1 MNFADFSFWWIL
13 FVSFGFIFVIRFFCK
28 SFNLWS
34 ANSDR
39 ISLLLISLFIFWNA
53 AHYSFII
60 FVIELFFNYLMVCWL
75 LRSEGLKSKLIL
87 GLTITVDLLILAYF
101 KYFNFLI
108 LDVFRIQ
115 IFSQPEISTSLISPN
130 LQQIPPGI
138 SFYTFQ
144 IIAFVVDS
152 FRAKDRRNLNLLDY
166 LNFVAF
172 FPQIVAGPIER
183 QSDLLPQVQRFQ
195 LKLNLENLE
204 IGLRWVVFGLFFKLV
219 LSDNIAPLIDLEVVR
234 NAWAIWL
241 SIYLFGLR
249 IYFDFA
255 GYSFIALGLA
265 KILGIQ
271 LTMNFHAP
279 YIATNV
285 QEFWR
290 RWHITLSTWFRDYL
304 YFPLGGSRVPWVA
317 LNLMI
322 VFTLS
327 GLWHGASWNFI
338 VWGAY
343 HGILLLVYRYLGKR
357 LAVPA
362 FLAWVMTFGSVM
374 LGWLFFMETDLQQ
387 LGLKLQTLI
396 SPAAYSLKNLAA
408 ALPDSR
414 FAFLILLFLSTA
426 VLLSEHISRWQK
438 QELAYTALV
447 SPWVT
452 RLMLVLIIWLSAESS
467 DFIYFAF

>member
-13 FVSFGFIFVIRFFCK
+13 LTSFGFLFVIRFSYNF
-28 SFNLWS
+28 FNLWS
-34 ANSDR
+34 TNLDR

-60 FVIELFFNYLMVCWL
+60 FAFELIFNYLMVHWL
-75 LRSEGLKSKLIL
+75 LKSEDLKSKLIL
-87 GLTITVDLLILAYF
+87 WLTITIDLLILVYF
-101 KYFNFLI
+101 KYFSFLI
-108 LDVFRIQ
+108 SGIFGIQ
-115 IFSQPEISTSLISPN
+115 ISGNPEMEISSIFPG

-144 IIAFVVDS
+144 IIVFVVDS
-152 FRAKDRRNLNLLDY
+152 FRAKDKRNLALLDY

-172 FPQIVAGPIER
+172 FPQVVAGPIER
-183 QSDLLPQVQRFQ
+183 RADLLPQLQRFHFS
-195 LKLNLENLE
+195 LNLENFE
-204 IGLRWVVFGLFFKLV
+204 VGLRWIIFGLFFKLV
-219 LSDNIAPLIDLEVVR
+219 LAENIAPLVDLEVVR

-279 YIATNV
+279 YTAKNV
-285 QEFWR
+285 QDFWR
-290 RWHITLSTWFRDYL
+290 RWHITLSTWFRDYV
-304 YFPLGGSRVPWVA
+304 YFPLGGSRVPWVS

-327 GLWHGASWNFI
+327 GLWHGASWNF
-338 VWGAY
+338 VFWGAY
-343 HGILLLVYRYLGKR
+343 HGILLLVHRYLGK
-357 LAVPA
+357 LLPVPT
-362 FLAWVMTFGSVM
+362 FLAWAMTFGSVM

-387 LGLKLQTLI
+387 LSLKLQTLI
-396 SPAAYSLKNLAA
+396 SPAAYSPKNLAI
-408 ALPDSR
+408 ALPESR
-414 FAFLILLFLSTA
+414 VALLISLFLSTA
-426 VLLSEHISRWQK
+426 VLLSEHISRWRK
-438 QELAYTALV
+438 QEFAYVALV

-452 RLMLVLIIWLSAESS
+452 RLMLVLLIWLAADSS

>member
-1 MNFADFSFWWIL
+1 MSADSGI
-13 FVSFGFIFVIRFFCK
+13 G
-28 SFNLWS
+28 
-34 ANSDR
+34 
-39 ISLLLISLFIFWNA
+39 ISNTFP
-53 AHYSFII
+53 
-60 FVIELFFNYLMVCWL
+60 
-75 LRSEGLKSKLIL
+75 G
-87 GLTITVDLLILAYF
+87 
-101 KYFNFLI
+101 
-108 LDVFRIQ
+108 
-115 IFSQPEISTSLISPN
+115 

-144 IIAFVVDS
+144 KVAFVIDS
-152 FRAKDRRNLNLLDY
+152 FKSKNRQNIDFLDY
-166 LNFVAF
+166 LNFASF

-183 QSDLLPQVQRFQ
+183 RADLLPQIQGFRF
-195 LKLNLENLE
+195 KLNLENLE
-204 IGLRWVVFGLFFKLV
+204 IGIRWIVFGLFFKLV
-219 LSDNIAPLIDLEVVR
+219 LSDNIAPLIDLSTVH
-234 NAWAIWL
+234 NAWAVWL
-241 SIYLFGLR
+241 FIYLFGLR

-279 YIATNV
+279 YVSRNT

-322 VFTLS
+322 VFTIS

-338 VWGAY
+338 FWGAY
-343 HGILLLVYRYLGKR
+343 HGVLLLIHRYCGR
-357 LAVPA
+357 LLPIPA
-362 FLAWVMTFGSVM
+362 FLAWAMTFGSVM
-374 LGWLFFMETDLQQ
+374 FGWLFFMETNLQQ
-387 LGLKLQTLI
+387 LVLKLQTLAN
-396 SPAAYSLKNLAA
+396 PAAYSLSNLAS

-414 FAFLILLFLSTA
+414 VAFFILVLLSVG
-426 VLLSEHISRWQK
+426 VLLSEHICQWRQ
-438 QELAYTALV
+438 QELAYTTLV

-452 RLMLVLIIWLSAESS
+452 RFMVILLIWLSAESS